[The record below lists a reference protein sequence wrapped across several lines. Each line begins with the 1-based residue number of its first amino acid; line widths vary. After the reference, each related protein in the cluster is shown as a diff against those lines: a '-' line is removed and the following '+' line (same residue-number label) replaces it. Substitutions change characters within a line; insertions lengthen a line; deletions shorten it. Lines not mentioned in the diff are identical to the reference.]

1 MDDQNAD
8 IVGVV
13 LGKKDAMG
21 WRKRKEAK
29 EKMRPR
35 T

>member
-13 LGKKDAMG
+13 LDKKDAMG
-21 WRKRKEAK
+21 GRGGRQKKCDRGA
-29 EKMRPR
+29 
-35 T
+35 